1 MTFPAVAILPLL
13 FLLLLHSL
21 YFPST
26 FPLLPFYFP
35 STSPLLVSSIPCSSS
50 QRLPTLFFSSQLFL
64 YSPTVST
71 IPARLYICS
80 TSPPIHHALYGLLY
94 SSLLG
99 TSPLFSICLFCKR
112 PYLMSSHINK
122 IAYTLIQRKFALYSL
137 WPHDLFDLIRSSLST
152 FHPKILSDVA
162 KKHIHRVSTLQ
173 RAIAKHNRTTHTGI
187 TNCHSKTDGQQP
199 RQNSNASAVLGSEYR
214 STEIG
219 VIQMGC

>member
-122 IAYTLIQRKFALYSL
+122 IAYTLIQQKFALCSL
-137 WPHDLFDLIRSSLST
+137 AP
-152 FHPKILSDVA
+152 
-162 KKHIHRVSTLQ
+162 
-173 RAIAKHNRTTHTGI
+173 
-187 TNCHSKTDGQQP
+187 
-199 RQNSNASAVLGSEYR
+199 
-214 STEIG
+214 
-219 VIQMGC
+219 

>member
-1 MTFPAVAILPLL
+1 MPSMAFFILLCSAR
-13 FLLLLHSL
+13 LHSFL
-21 YFPST
+21 FVFSARDLISCHLISIR
-26 FPLLPFYFP
+26 LL
-35 STSPLLVSSIPCSSS
+35 I
-50 QRLPTLFFSSQLFL
+50 
-64 YSPTVST
+64 
-71 IPARLYICS
+71 
-80 TSPPIHHALYGLLY
+80 LLY
-94 SSLLG
+94 
-99 TSPLFSICLFCKR
+99 
-112 PYLMSSHINK
+112 NK
-122 IAYTLIQRKFALYSL
+122 NLPYSL